1 MKNTFSGLYGGG
13 VVHKKLQLYILY
25 MQMFQNYY
33 CWAMYQ
39 SKIIAH
45 SMVRFQVHKT
55 LFKKEFFKIS
65 LFLEDSLMTE
75 ILFYVKM

>member
-1 MKNTFSGLYGGG
+1 
-13 VVHKKLQLYILY
+13 
-25 MQMFQNYY
+25 MFQNYY

-45 SMVRFQVHKT
+45 SMVRSLYKFRFQVHKT

-65 LFLEDSLMTE
+65 LFLEDSLITE
-75 ILFYVKM
+75 ILLYVKM